1 MKGLL
6 IKDFYIL
13 IKQIK
18 VFLIVMVIMAVMPG
32 NSMAAFAIIYATML
46 PIAIM
51 GYDERSKWDRYA
63 LMLPYSKTNLVLS
76 KYVMGYI
83 CITVATVFTTLSRIV
98 FGLVKKTDITFGILT
113 EIIPIAIVALFF
125 LAVNLFFMFGFGVE
139 KGRLAFFAT
148 SALVIAALYLLF
160 DVLQKN
166 VNTAYLEKIIW
177 IIPVVIVLLNVVS
190 VYASVKCYNR
200 REL

>member
-13 IKQIK
+13 TKQIK
-18 VFLIVMVIMAVMPG
+18 VFLIVLVIMAIIPG

-63 LMLPYSKTNLVLS
+63 LMLPYSKRSLVLS
-76 KYVMGYI
+76 KYIMGYI
-83 CITVATVFTTLSRIV
+83 CITAATLFIILSRIV
-98 FGLVKKTDITFGILT
+98 YGMFKRIDLSVDILT
-113 EIIPIAIVALFF
+113 EIIPLACVALFF
-125 LAVNLFFMFGFGVE
+125 LAVNLFFMFRFGVE

-148 SALVIAALYLLF
+148 TAIVVAFIYLLYEVF
-160 DVLQKN
+160 QKDVESIN
-166 VNTAYLEKIIW
+166 VDNILLIV
-177 IIPVVIVLLNVVS
+177 PVCIVILNAIS
-190 VYASVKCYNR
+190 VFASIKYYNR
-200 REL
+200 KEL